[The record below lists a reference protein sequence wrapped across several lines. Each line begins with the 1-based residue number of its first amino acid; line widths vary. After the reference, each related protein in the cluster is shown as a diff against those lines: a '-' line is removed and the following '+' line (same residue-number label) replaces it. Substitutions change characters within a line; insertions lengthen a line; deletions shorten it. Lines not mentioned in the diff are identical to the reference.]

1 MDRKDELIVL
11 IDSCKKKLHKES
23 KRINRLYPV
32 ITRQNYDD
40 YINIYGGYLTIQT
53 QLSAY
58 ITEFNSLKS

>member
-23 KRINRLYPV
+23 KRINMLYPV
-32 ITRQNYDD
+32 VTRQNYGD
-40 YINIYGGYLTIQT
+40 YTNIYGGYLTIQT